1 MKLLK
6 PPTTHYIAG
15 NAMAKQK
22 NRDKRKT
29 LKSRKK
35 NQQVATMQ
43 NEQNIYPL
51 VFRGYM
57 MTSLDPSLP
66 PEELRSKST
75 YTEDWV
81 TQRLR
86 IFSKNRRYRVTA
98 HVFRNGIMGEA
109 VATGYLPS
117 RVSEREIPRMAV
129 ESFASAREKFTDID
143 MSQVYICI
151 RA

>member
-1 MKLLK
+1 MSKS
-6 PPTTHYIAG
+6 
-15 NAMAKQK
+15 K
-22 NRDKRKT
+22 NRDKRKRAAN
-29 LKSRKK
+29 RKK
-35 NQQVATMQ
+35 NQEKSILQ
-43 NEQNIYPL
+43 NEHGIYPL
-51 VFRGYM
+51 VFKGYM

-81 TQRLR
+81 TKRPR
-86 IFSKNRRYRVTA
+86 IFSKDRRYRVTA
-98 HVFRNGIMGEA
+98 HVFRNGVMGEA
-109 VATGYLPS
+109 VATGYLPD

-129 ESFASAREKFTDID
+129 ESFSGARDQFTDID